1 MKWFLF
7 ALTAVAA
14 NAQLNSKCADLTRF
28 QMPGAMIEITRTET
42 VAAGPG
48 RGGRGGTGP
57 MLPAHCRVD
66 GIVDKRTGSDGK
78 TYGIRFAVALPEN
91 WNSDYLQQG
100 GGGLNGSVGE
110 PVGNQA
116 AGDTPA
122 LARGFAVAS
131 SDTGHQSS
139 GGGFDGSFMSD
150 QQAALDFEFV
160 AIGRLTVIAKQII
173 ST

>member
-116 AGDTPA
+116 AGDKPA

-131 SDTGHQSS
+131 SDTGHAEAPKWKSFDVFVHERPSRRRWIS
-139 GGGFDGSFMSD
+139 GIRLRSD
-150 QQAALDFEFV
+150 VL
-160 AIGRLTVIAKQII
+160 R
-173 ST
+173 